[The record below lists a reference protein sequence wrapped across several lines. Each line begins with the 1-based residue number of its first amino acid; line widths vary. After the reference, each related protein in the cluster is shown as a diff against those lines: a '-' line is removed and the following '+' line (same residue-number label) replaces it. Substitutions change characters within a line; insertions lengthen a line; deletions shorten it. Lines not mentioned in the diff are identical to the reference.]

1 LILFILWSR
10 FKIDISNSVNDFTL
24 FKKNVS
30 TLTLY
35 TLLDALILS
44 SDILFKI
51 NSINFI
57 KLNGEDFYAYIIDV
71 QGSILKSKTHN

>member
-1 LILFILWSR
+1 
-10 FKIDISNSVNDFTL
+10 VHDFTL

>member
-10 FKIDISNSVNDFTL
+10 FKIDISNSVHDFTL